1 MRRLIRMIVHYLKL
15 IQEEEE
21 EEIIRYSFLFCTL
34 FAVALHF
41 ITSILCEFNAKI
53 RTSNKQHTEKKKNNN
68 NTVVVMEN
76 AQIQSLLVR
85 SLAFPLCSVARKII
99 KTCS

>member
-21 EEIIRYSFLFCTL
+21 IIRYSFLFYTL

-53 RTSNKQHTEKKKNNN
+53 RTSNKHHTKKK
-68 NTVVVMEN
+68 
-76 AQIQSLLVR
+76 
-85 SLAFPLCSVARKII
+85 II
-99 KTCS
+99 IIR